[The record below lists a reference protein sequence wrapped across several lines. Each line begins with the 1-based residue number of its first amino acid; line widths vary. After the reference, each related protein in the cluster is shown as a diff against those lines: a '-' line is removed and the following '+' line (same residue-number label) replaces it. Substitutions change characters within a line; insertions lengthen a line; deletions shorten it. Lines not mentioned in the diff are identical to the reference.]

1 MQFKRSTKR
10 TAIATIIATIIVVAM
25 TIVAAGL
32 LYTYFTTTSTRAQ
45 NTAQIQV
52 SASIAECITTQ
63 AMIGP
68 PGPPGPGN
76 GQCTGIAVITVTNS
90 GSIALTGLTLGGS
103 IVPSTQP
110 TWNPDPTS
118 APLAPGVSTSTSFNT
133 AIQVTSGVE
142 YTITIVATFAN
153 GATQT
158 QVVTVTAQ

>member
-68 PGPPGPGN
+68 PGPGN

-103 IVPSTQP
+103 IVPASV

-118 APLAPGVSTSTSFNT
+118 APLAPGVSTSTNFQT
-133 AIQVTSGVE
+133 AIQVTAGVE

>member
-1 MQFKRSTKR
+1 
-10 TAIATIIATIIVVAM
+10 M

-32 LYTYFTTTSTRAQ
+32 LYTYFTATSTRAQ

-63 AMIGP
+63 AMI
-68 PGPPGPGN
+68 GPPGPGN

-103 IVPSTQP
+103 IVQASV
-110 TWNPDPTS
+110 TWNPAPSSTS
-118 APLAPGVSTSTSFNT
+118 PLAPGVSTSASFNT
-133 AIQVTSGVE
+133 ASSVTSGVE

>member
-32 LYTYFTTTSTRAQ
+32 LYTYFTTTASRAQ

-63 AMIGP
+63 AMT
-68 PGPPGPGN
+68 GPPGPGN

-110 TWNPDPTS
+110 TWNPDPAS

-133 AIQVTSGVE
+133 AIQVTAGVE